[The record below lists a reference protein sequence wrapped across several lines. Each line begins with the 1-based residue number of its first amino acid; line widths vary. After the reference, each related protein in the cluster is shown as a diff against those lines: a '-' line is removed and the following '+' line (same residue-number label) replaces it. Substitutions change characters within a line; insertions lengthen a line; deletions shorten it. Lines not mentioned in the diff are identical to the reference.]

1 METKIISISYNSDKL
16 AAQAADLAKKIEET
30 KEQLKQLDK
39 TSPDFAKASAEL
51 NVYKKEYSN
60 INKQIEANIV
70 LNKQDGK
77 SVYELQQANIAL
89 TKQYDNLTEAERNS
103 EEVGGQLQASIKA
116 ITDQLK
122 GLEGQTGRTGRNVG
136 NYEESIVS
144 AANTIDGMK
153 AKLKDL
159 EAQMAKTDVNS
170 DAFGIMRKE
179 ADGLTLGIM
188 QATGK
193 VDEFGEKMAKNPAK
207 EELNT
212 LGDVALG
219 LTSSLELLNLEGDKN
234 SDTAKLQA
242 NATKALAA
250 ASLLRNIQIGIG
262 SVMDAKDVLV
272 KKASTA
278 AEYARTIA
286 VNGATAAQ
294 RVFNLV
300 LTMNPIGLVVAAIG
314 LAVVAF
320 TELTQKSKIFST
332 IFQALTLQFQIA
344 WKLLQPLL
352 ESMGLVDSEAEKQ
365 AAKRQEETQKQAD
378 NLDKVGKKYK
388 DQADLL
394 KALGGDETKI
404 RELQRKQ
411 LIEQLAVVEK
421 VAKYTK
427 DKNAETIASD
437 KEKYEDQLQAIALF
451 DAESTKLK
459 AENEAKEQKRI
470 EDNKKKAR
478 DLANKELQVAADLLN
493 AKADLMDKGSKK
505 ELSTRVLA
513 IQKMKTAELN
523 NAELTAQQRELIS
536 LKYKKQADELVST
549 YNQKIAQDKINLDL
563 SVIDKKLAAEKQGS
577 TAYFELQKDRLLKEK
592 ELKLI
597 SAKNDV
603 TAKTLIEAE
612 YNLKLLEMTKAR
624 VIAEGKI
631 SEEIQIAAINT
642 RLNEVE
648 KNSAEELR
656 LQKEKIDLQLKL
668 DTDRINAEI
677 ANEELKNAK
686 IAELNSKAIIDTKA
700 AEDANVKANADAN
713 KAKQD
718 NDKKTQDD
726 KIALVQQT
734 SDTVAGIA
742 TQLNTLLATIDT
754 VSKNKELKDAGN
766 NSKKKEEIEK
776 KYAEKAKQRQIT
788 QLTID
793 TIVGAANAFMSGLK
807 IDPTGVLGGILAAL
821 VVAQGAAS
829 IAAVESQ
836 KFAYGGLVQGSGN
849 GDTVPAMLSPGEMVM
864 RKDAVSQYGGTLSA
878 INESVG
884 GQGIA
889 GLSASRIT
897 AQPNNNDIVSA
908 IKQMKQ
914 PIVTVRDL
922 QFGLQDNSVT
932 QARTTI

>member
-30 KEQLKQLDK
+30 KVQLKELDK
-39 TSPDFAKASAEL
+39 SSPDFAKANAQL
-51 NVYKKEYSN
+51 TVYKSEYAN
-60 INKQIEANIV
+60 VNKQLAANIV
-70 LNKQDGK
+70 LNNQDGK
-77 SVYELQQANIAL
+77 SVYELQQANKAL
-89 TKQYDNLTEAERNS
+89 TAQYDNLTEAERNN

-116 ITDQLK
+116 ISDQLK
-122 GLEGQTGRTGRNVG
+122 GLEGETGRAQRNVG
-136 NYEESIVS
+136 NYGESIVG

-170 DAFGIMRKE
+170 DQFKTMRKE

-234 SDTAKLQA
+234 STAAELQA
-242 NATKALAA
+242 KATKALAV
-250 ASLLRNIQIGIG
+250 ASLLRNIQIGYG
-262 SVMDAKDVLV
+262 SLIDAKDIVI

-278 AEYARTIA
+278 AEYARTVA
-286 VNGATAAQ
+286 VNGAAAAQ

-332 IFQALTLQFQIA
+332 IFQALTFQFQIA

-437 KEKYEDQLQAIALF
+437 KEKYEDQLQALKLF
-451 DAESTKLK
+451 DAESGKIK
-459 AENEAKEQKRI
+459 EAQFDKDAKDLLDAQ
-470 EDNKKKAR
+470 KKKR

-536 LKYKKQADELVST
+536 LKYKKQADDLVST

-563 SVIDKKLAAEKQGS
+563 SVIDKKLSAEKQGS
-577 TAYFELQKDRLLKEK
+577 TTYFELQKDRLLKEK

-631 SEEIQIAAINT
+631 SEETQIAVINT

-648 KNSAEELR
+648 KGSAEELR

-668 DTDRINAEI
+668 DTDRVNAEI

-766 NSKKKEEIEK
+766 NAKKKEEIEK
-776 KYAEKAKQRQIT
+776 NT
-788 QLTID
+788 
-793 TIVGAANAFMSGLK
+793 LK
-807 IDPTGVLGGILAAL
+807 
-821 VVAQGAAS
+821 
-829 IAAVESQ
+829 
-836 KFAYGGLVQGSGN
+836 K
-849 GDTVPAMLSPGEMVM
+849 LSKG
-864 RKDAVSQYGGTLSA
+864 K
-878 INESVG
+878 
-884 GQGIA
+884 
-889 GLSASRIT
+889 
-897 AQPNNNDIVSA
+897 
-908 IKQMKQ
+908 
-914 PIVTVRDL
+914 
-922 QFGLQDNSVT
+922 
-932 QARTTI
+932 

>member
-16 AAQAADLAKKIEET
+16 AAQAADLAKKIDET

-77 SVYELQQANIAL
+77 SVYELQQANKAL
-89 TKQYDNLTEAERNS
+89 TTQYDNLTEAERNN
-103 EEVGGQLQASIKA
+103 EAVGGQLQASIKA
-116 ITDQLK
+116 ISDQLK
-122 GLEGQTGRTGRNVG
+122 GLEGETGRAQRNVG
-136 NYEESIVS
+136 NYGEAIVG
-144 AANTIDGMK
+144 AANSIEGMK
-153 AKLKDL
+153 AKLKAL
-159 EAQMAKTDVNS
+159 EAQMATTDVGS

-212 LGDVALG
+212 LGDVAVG
-219 LTSSLELLNLEGDKN
+219 LTSSLAFLNLEGDKN
-234 SDTAKLQA
+234 STAAELQA
-242 NATKALAA
+242 KATKALEV

-262 SVMDAKDVLV
+262 SVMDAKDIIV

-278 AEYARTIA
+278 AEYARTVA
-286 VNGATAAQ
+286 VNGAAAAQ

-320 TELTQKSKIFST
+320 SELTQKSKIFST
-332 IFQALTLQFQIA
+332 IFQALTFQFQIA

-437 KEKYEDQLQAIALF
+437 KEKYEDQLQALALF

-470 EDNKKKAR
+470 EDNKKKQR
-478 DLANKELQVAADLLN
+478 DLANKELQTSADLLN

-513 IQKMKTAELN
+513 IQKMRTAELN

-536 LKYKKQADELVST
+536 LKYKKQADDLVST

-577 TAYFELQKDRLLKEK
+577 TTYFELQKDRLLKEK

-624 VIAEGKI
+624 VITEGKI
-631 SEEIQIAAINT
+631 SEETQIAVINT

-648 KNSAEELR
+648 KGSAEELR
-656 LQKEKIDLQLKL
+656 LQEEKIALQLKL

-677 ANEELKNAK
+677 ANEELKKAK
-686 IAELNSKAIIDTKA
+686 IAELKSKSLSDIQVAQDAYDKIVEDKEKVKEDKNKKTEDDKVKA
-700 AEDANVKANADAN
+700 A
-713 KAKQD
+713 QD
-718 NDKKTQDD
+718 TSD
-726 KIALVQQT
+726 KIV
-734 SDTVAGIA
+734 GIA
-742 TQLNTLLATIDT
+742 SQLNTILSTLDNVA
-754 VSKNKELKDAGN
+754 KNRELKDAGN
-766 NSKKKEEIEK
+766 NSKKKEEIER
-776 KYAEKAKQRQIT
+776 KYAEKARQRQIT
-788 QLTID
+788 QIVID
-793 TIVGAANAFMSGLK
+793 TVSGAFKAFVSAGNP
-807 IDPTGVLGGILAAL
+807 ILGAILSAL

-836 KFAYGGLVQGSGN
+836 KFAYGGVVQGSGN
-849 GDTVPAMLSPGEMVM
+849 GDTVPAMLTPGEMVM
-864 RKDAVSQYGGTLSA
+864 RKDAVSQFGGTLSA
-878 INESVG
+878 INQSVG
-884 GQGIA
+884 GRGIA

-897 AQPNNNDIVSA
+897 ASPNNNDIVSA

-922 QFGLQDNSVT
+922 QFGLQDNNVT